1 MKKYIIASAAIVFA
15 FAIQSCNTES
25 KKETTTTMD
34 GMAKNDSMNMD
45 QNNME
50 GMHSMGSMKMT
61 GDFDYDFANTMLM
74 HHQSAVDMAKD
85 VISKGS
91 NAEVKTM
98 AQNIVTAQ
106 EGEIAQ
112 LKNIIANYKMPE
124 MKKENGEAHNELG
137 ETMEKMETKMKGMA
151 KTGNA
156 DKDFL
161 MMMIPHH
168 ESAVDMAKEVMAKGS
183 NAEVKTMAQNIV
195 TAQEAEIAQFKN
207 IIANYKMPE
216 MKEENKDAHNEL
228 GETMEKMET
237 KMKGM
242 AKTGNADKDFLM
254 MMIPHHESAVTMG
267 EDQLSHGKNLELKK
281 MAQKIMEDQNKEIKQ
296 FEAMLAKMK

>member
-34 GMAKNDSMNMD
+34 GMTNKDSMKMD

-50 GMHSMGSMKMT
+50 GMHSMNGMKMT
-61 GDFDYDFANTMLM
+61 GDFDLDFANTMVV
-74 HHQSAVDMAKD
+74 HHQSAVDMAKE
-85 VISKGS
+85 VI
-91 NAEVKTM
+91 
-98 AQNIVTAQ
+98 
-106 EGEIAQ
+106 
-112 LKNIIANYKMPE
+112 
-124 MKKENGEAHNELG
+124 
-137 ETMEKMETKMKGMA
+137 
-151 KTGNA
+151 
-156 DKDFL
+156 
-161 MMMIPHH
+161 
-168 ESAVDMAKEVMAKGS
+168 AKGS
-183 NAEVKTMAQNIV
+183 NEEVKTMAQNIV

-216 MKEENKDAHNEL
+216 MKEESKDAHNEL
-228 GETMEKMET
+228 SETMEKMET

-242 AKTGNADKDFLM
+242 TKTGNADKDFLM

>member
-1 MKKYIIASAAIVFA
+1 
-15 FAIQSCNTES
+15 
-25 KKETTTTMD
+25 MD
-34 GMAKNDSMNMD
+34 GMAKNDSMKMD

-85 VISKGS
+85 IISKGS

-168 ESAVDMAKEVMAKGS
+168 ESAV
-183 NAEVKTMAQNIV
+183 
-195 TAQEAEIAQFKN
+195 
-207 IIANYKMPE
+207 
-216 MKEENKDAHNEL
+216 
-228 GETMEKMET
+228 
-237 KMKGM
+237 
-242 AKTGNADKDFLM
+242 
-254 MMIPHHESAVTMG
+254 TMG
-267 EDQLSHGKNLELKK
+267 EDELSHGKNLELKK
-281 MAQKIMEDQNKEIKQ
+281 MAQKIMEDQSKEIKQ